1 MVVIPIGLLCRV
13 VGDLTFFYDLNSF
26 GQPSYRD
33 EFHVLCLSSTG
44 GVRNFAWAF
53 IIAMFLAMMLI
64 THTVAA
70 GHFGNKSPLL
80 VKHCAED
87 LGFHY
92 LSATTKEEFMTALS
106 NFTNP
111 QLSDHSMIL
120 KSLLTSKEESEALY
134 LMSHIQSDAKGMV
147 RSKLKD
153 AVRNVAG
160 EKALML

>member
-1 MVVIPIGLLCRV
+1 MFKRKGNGGLWSCRTGPGSPFFWYASFLYFLKRV
-13 VGDLTFFYDLNSF
+13 VFVKWHVSFFRIY
-26 GQPSYRD
+26 
-33 EFHVLCLSSTG
+33 
-44 GVRNFAWAF
+44 
-53 IIAMFLAMMLI
+53 
-64 THTVAA
+64 
-70 GHFGNKSPLL
+70 
-80 VKHCAED
+80 
-87 LGFHY
+87 Y

-120 KSLLTSKEESEALY
+120 EVFTDSKDESEALY

-160 EKALML
+160 EKGINAIKKILKK

>member
-1 MVVIPIGLLCRV
+1 MGIHHCNVF
-13 VGDLTFFYDLNSF
+13 GDDADKYM
-26 GQPSYRD
+26 
-33 EFHVLCLSSTG
+33 
-44 GVRNFAWAF
+44 A
-53 IIAMFLAMMLI
+53 
-64 THTVAA
+64 AA

-80 VKHCAED
+80 VKHYAED

-120 KSLLTSKEESEALY
+120 EVFTDSKDESEALY

-160 EKALML
+160 EKGINAIKKILKK